1 VGWLEQE
8 VIKLAMTQ
16 GLWAVLFVALLF
28 YVLRNNEKREE
39 RLLGCLEQMGE
50 QYENLSADVKEAK
63 DGIKEVREDVKDLK
77 RRERG

>member
-1 VGWLEQE
+1 MEQE
-8 VIKLAMTQ
+8 VMKLAMTQ

-50 QYENLSADVKEAK
+50 QYENLSADVKETR
-63 DGIKEVREDVKDLK
+63 DVVKEVREDVKDLK
-77 RRERG
+77 RRRERE

>member
-1 VGWLEQE
+1 MEQE

-50 QYENLSADVKEAK
+50 QYECLSADVKETRE
-63 DGIKEVREDVKDLK
+63 DVKEVREDIKDLK

>member
-1 VGWLEQE
+1 MEEGIL
-8 VIKLAMTQ
+8 KLAMTQ

-50 QYENLSADVKEAK
+50 QYENLSSDVKETK
-63 DGIKEVREDVKDLK
+63 ESIKEVREDVKDLK

>member
-1 VGWLEQE
+1 MEQE

-50 QYENLSADVKEAK
+50 QYENLSADVKETR
-63 DGIKEVREDVKDLK
+63 DVVKEVREDIKDLK

>member
-1 VGWLEQE
+1 QE

>member
-1 VGWLEQE
+1 
-8 VIKLAMTQ
+8 
-16 GLWAVLFVALLF
+16 VLFVALLF

-50 QYENLSADVKEAK
+50 QYENLSADVKETR
-63 DGIKEVREDVKDLK
+63 DVVKEVREDIKDLK